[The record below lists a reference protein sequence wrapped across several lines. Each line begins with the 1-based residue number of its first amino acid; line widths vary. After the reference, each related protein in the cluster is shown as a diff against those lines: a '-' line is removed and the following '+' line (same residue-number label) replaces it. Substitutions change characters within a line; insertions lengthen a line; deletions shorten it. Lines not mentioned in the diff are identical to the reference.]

1 MESLCRSPTRVL
13 PLLPSPRDASS
24 QQQVAGVQLCSSDIK
39 LNYLLIAKMQQHDSA
54 RETDLHFAASPFDG
68 KAQHV

>member
-1 MESLCRSPTRVL
+1 
-13 PLLPSPRDASS
+13 
-24 QQQVAGVQLCSSDIK
+24 VAGVQLCSSDIK